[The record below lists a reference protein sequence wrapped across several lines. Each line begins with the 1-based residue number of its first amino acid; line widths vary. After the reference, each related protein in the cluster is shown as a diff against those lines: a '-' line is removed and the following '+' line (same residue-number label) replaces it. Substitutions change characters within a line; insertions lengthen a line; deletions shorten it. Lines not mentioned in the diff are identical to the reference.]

1 MSIIVNEEN
10 NTIIIQD
17 VGVQGPSG
25 VGGESNTAS
34 NLGTGEGVFSSKS
47 GVDLR
52 FKSLIAG
59 TNVSISSNGN
69 EITINSVGGAG
80 ETNTASNVG
89 TGEGVFNQKTGVN
102 LEFKSLTAGTGI
114 SLTGNSNDVQITST
128 ITQYTDSQAKAAAVA
143 DSITDGITDVAPSQ
157 NAVFDALAG
166 KEPTLTKG
174 NLTETTS
181 SVLTITGGTNAVIGS
196 GTTIQV
202 AQASGSTNG
211 YLSSADWTTF
221 NSKQNALGYTPE
233 DVANKD
239 NGTLTTSSTTYPTSN
254 AVKTAVDAKVNKAGD
269 TLTGAIIPSV
279 VTLTDAATIAV
290 NATLGSQFTV
300 TLGDNRTLGNPTGAV
315 NGQLLLFAI
324 RQDGG
329 GNRTLALDTKYRLG
343 TDITTTTLSTAAGKT
358 DYLGVRYHSSDDRFD
373 VISFVKGY

>member
-1 MSIIVNEEN
+1 MSIIINEEN

-59 TNVSISSNGN
+59 TNVSLSSTGN
-69 EITINSVGGAG
+69 DITINSIGGSG
-80 ETNTASNVG
+80 EINTASNLG
-89 TGEGVFNQKTGVN
+89 TGESVFKQKTGVN
-102 LEFKSLTAGTGI
+102 LEFKSLTAGAGI
-114 SLTGNSNDVQITST
+114 ALTGNANDVQIAST
-128 ITQYTDSQAKAAAVA
+128 ITQYTDSQAKAAAVS

-211 YLSSADWTTF
+211 YLSSTDWTTF
-221 NSKQNALGYTPE
+221 NGKQNAFGYTPE

-239 NGTLTTSSTTYPTSN
+239 NGTLTTSTTTYPTSN
-254 AVKTAVDAKVNKAGD
+254 AVKTAVDAKANRAGD
-269 TLTGAIIPSV
+269 TFTGAVIPSV

-290 NATLGSQFTV
+290 NATLGNQFTV
-300 TLGDNRTLGNPTGAV
+300 TLGGNRTLGNPTGAV
-315 NGQLLLFAI
+315 NGQLLLFVL
-324 RQDGG
+324 RQDSSGG
-329 GNRTLALDTKYRLG
+329 RTLALDTKFRFG
-343 TDITTTTLSTAAGKT
+343 TDITSITISTAINKT
-358 DYLGVRYHSSDDRFD
+358 DYLLVRYHSSDDKFD
-373 VISFVKGY
+373 VLDFRKGF